1 MKKIPKDI
9 QAEVDKRLVEMLGF
23 VDYKAVIT
31 VDKAG
36 FAYIGKERIDESRLS
51 NLKSEAEFLSRSDIW
66 KLLNETMRYYAYEKM
81 FIKSESLNDLLTG
94 KMWIYH
100 LDTQQKILEM
110 FKSHKKNNI
119 PPPPPTGMKK

>member
-23 VDYKAVIT
+23 VDYRAVIT
-31 VDKAG
+31 VDKTG
-36 FAYIGKERIDESRLS
+36 FAYIGKERIDEGRLA
-51 NLKSEAEFLSRSDIW
+51 NLKSEAEFLSRSDLW
-66 KLLNETMRYYAYEKM
+66 KLLTETMRYSAYEKM
-81 FIKSESLNDLLTG
+81 FIKSESLNDLLAG

-110 FKSHKKNNI
+110 FKSHRKSAI
-119 PPPPPTGMKK
+119 PPPPQSGMKK